1 MQHVH
6 YLLLSTI
13 ASTFSFSQAIHHF
26 FLGFC
31 TFYINPHL
39 FSLKL
44 MSTSSLHYPFCP
56 ALMAFSSSLPSSMK
70 RSATSM
76 FALETLKRELL
87 FIAHQSSSYITA
99 H

>member
-1 MQHVH
+1 MCII
-6 YLLLSTI
+6 YYCPLLHQLFLSRKQFVI
-13 ASTFSFSQAIHHF
+13 F

-76 FALETLKRELL
+76 FALETLKRESL